1 MPNLFAYLDYRQ
13 YLKDYY
19 EEKKAASSV
28 FSYKSFANKAGFK
41 TKSFLKMVIMGKKNL
56 SDSSLQKVAK
66 ALKLDDKATSY
77 FEDLVAF
84 NQAKSLKLRN
94 QLLEK
99 LLIHK
104 VQGVGRVI
112 QQAQYEFYSQWFHNT
127 IRELLPNIDFK
138 GDYEKLG
145 KLLFPAISKEE
156 AKRSVD
162 MMTRLGLVQKRE
174 DGKYIQTDPIITT
187 GDEVISMAVR
197 NFHLENFLLAAKSLE
212 SCPAP
217 LRDLSCL
224 VVRLSDGGFQLL
236 KQEIQGF
243 RKRLLELTE
252 SDNNFKRVYHISF
265 QMYPTTNA
273 VETTASKEIPS

>member
-1 MPNLFAYLDYRQ
+1 MPNLYAYLDYREF
-13 YLKDYY
+13 LKDYY
-19 EEKKAASSV
+19 EEKKAASPV

-56 SDSSLQKVAK
+56 SDVSLQKVAQ
-66 ALKLDDKATSY
+66 AIKLDPKATSY

-99 LLIHK
+99 LLVHK
-104 VQGVGRVI
+104 VAGVGRII
-112 QQAQYEFYSQWFHNT
+112 QQAQYEFYSQWYHNT
-127 IRELLPNIDFK
+127 IRELLPRLEFK

-145 KLLFPAISKEE
+145 KMLMPQVSEKDAR
-156 AKRSVD
+156 RSVD
-162 MMTRLGLVQKRE
+162 MMTRLGLIHKNE

-187 GDEVISMAVR
+187 GDEVRSMAVR

-212 SCPAP
+212 DCPGE

-224 VVRLSDGGFQLL
+224 VVRLSDPGFTLF
-236 KQEIQGF
+236 KQEIQAF
-243 RKRLLELTE
+243 RKKLLELAE
-252 SDNNFKRVYHISF
+252 SDKPFKRVYHVAF
-265 QMYPTTNA
+265 QMYPT
-273 VETTASKEIPS
+273 SQEIS